1 MRHRPPLVMI
11 ALLQSL
17 LMQSEKNSG
26 LVFTRDLDKLPFG
39 ISFAYLY
46 LLTLLAVLYSIF
58 WAWIDLDARRLEPYY
73 QLSKP
78 GGSLGEDSILL
89 HYPFDF
95 IASVPIAA
103 VKNR

>member
-1 MRHRPPLVMI
+1 MI
-11 ALLQSL
+11 VLLQFL
-17 LMQSEKNSG
+17 LVRSEMNNG
-26 LVFTRDLDKLPFG
+26 LIFTRDLDQLPLG

-46 LLTLLAVLYSIF
+46 LPTLLAVLYSIF
-58 WAWIDLDARRLEPYY
+58 WAWIDLDTKRLEPYY

-78 GGSLGEDSILL
+78 GGSLGKDSILL

-103 VKNR
+103 IKNR